1 MTFAICNTK
10 PSLANA
16 RPAGQERKISM
27 KNNNNPISVRLSPE
41 ANAKCE
47 DAAAK
52 GFTRTEFINQSI
64 MNIPYHNRQYEQKL
78 LPHFCAMA
86 ELVSSLEEDSDIK
99 DALRKELNTI
109 CRFLR
114 SQKETI

>member
-16 RPAGQERKISM
+16 RPTGQERKISM
-27 KNNNNPISVRLSPE
+27 KNNNKPISVRLSAE
-41 ANAKCE
+41 ANTKCE
-47 DAAAK
+47 DAIAK
-52 GFTRTEFINQSI
+52 GFTRTEFINSAI

-86 ELVSSLEEDSDIK
+86 ELVSSLEAESDIK
-99 DALRKELNTI
+99 DALREELNTV